1 MLGFTLGFAG
11 PADSGRSAFSL
22 YQGIMTDVRDNPA
35 LHRFELD
42 TEAGPAIVTYRREG
56 GVLKLIHTEVPKAME
71 GHGIGSKLA
80 KGVLEMIRGKGERIV
95 PLCDFMRAYI
105 DRHPDYAD
113 LVAK

>member
-1 MLGFTLGFAG
+1 VDFRGAAVGK
-11 PADSGRSAFSL
+11 PAVL
-22 YQGIMTDVRDNPA
+22 YLYRKIMPDVRDNPA

-80 KGVLEMIRGKGERIV
+80 KGVLELIRAKGDKIV

-105 DRHPDYAD
+105 GRHPEYAD
-113 LVAK
+113 LVVK